1 MHVRGRHRLR
11 PLFLSAAALLVLTG
25 CGGSSSTDTG
35 AAASAGAST
44 PATASTAP
52 TTPSVTATASASA
65 TASIPAP
72 TTPATAEAAP
82 QDMQSL
88 LLTLD
93 DLGSGWSEMD
103 VNSNGSG
110 GPNTAANI
118 CGKASGSIDFT
129 ADASATGKVGFRS
142 QQQHF
147 IVQRV
152 SQFSGE
158 AAAQV
163 LDELQAAGSACS
175 QWTDSDGNTYTVEPL
190 DGLPDLGDQ
199 MVALRAS
206 TKQQG
211 MTLTIDV
218 VGWRH
223 GNIDDGVAYF
233 SFNAQADNQ
242 QLTSI
247 LQAADAKF
255 G

>member
-1 MHVRGRHRLR
+1 MHPRGRHRLR

-25 CGGSSSTDTG
+25 CGGSSSTG
-35 AAASAGAST
+35 SS
-44 PATASTAP
+44 TASTAA
-52 TTPSVTATASASA
+52 TTSSAATSASSTPPATTEPAASASPEPLP
-65 TASIPAP
+65 SP
-72 TTPATAEAAP
+72 TSAQTAEAAP

-88 LLTLD
+88 LLTHD
-93 DLGSGWSEMD
+93 DLGSGWTEMD

-129 ADASATGKVGFRS
+129 ADASASGKVGFRS

-152 SQFSGE
+152 SQFSGD

-163 LDELQAAGSACS
+163 LDELKAAGSACS

-206 TKQQG
+206 TNQQG

-242 QLTSI
+242 ELVSI